1 MDAKR
6 AKEISSSQ
14 NLISVSYNGEPIY
27 IEHVDQSNGLA
38 TVHPLDNPTNKQ
50 SVSVAELA
58 EQ

>member
-6 AKEISSSQ
+6 AIEISSSQ
-14 NLISVSYNGEPIY
+14 NMISVSYNGEPIY

-38 TVHPLDNPTNKQ
+38 TVHPLDDPTTKQ

>member
-6 AKEISSSQ
+6 ANENSSSQ
-14 NLISVSYNGEPIY
+14 RMISVSYNGEPIY

-38 TVHPLDNPTNKQ
+38 TVHPLDDPTSKQ
-50 SVSVAELA
+50 SVFVAELA